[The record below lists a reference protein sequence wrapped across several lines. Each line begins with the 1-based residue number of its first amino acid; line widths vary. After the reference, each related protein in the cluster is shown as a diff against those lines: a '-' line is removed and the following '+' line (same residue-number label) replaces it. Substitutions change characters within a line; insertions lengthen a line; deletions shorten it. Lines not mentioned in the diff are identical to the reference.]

1 MRAAMYHGREDIR
14 IEDRPAPALGP
25 QDVRL
30 DVGAAGICG
39 SDLHEY
45 MAGPIFV
52 PTDEPHQLTGE
63 TAPVVMGHEFSGVV
77 SELGEQ
83 VQELSVGDRVAVN
96 PILSCGN
103 CRYCHTGRQNL
114 CESLG
119 FIGLSGGGGGFAEEV
134 VVPSQNAIRLREGMS
149 LTDGALVEPFA
160 VGVHAVR
167 QSPLQLGDDVVIT
180 GAGPIGLTV
189 VQSARAAG
197 AERIVVSEPNDDRR
211 QFAAE
216 SGADVTV
223 DPLSEDLETVVE
235 AEMGVGADIGFEVS
249 GIETALNQLVKSTKR
264 GGHTTVVSVF
274 EDRAEMD
281 PNDVSMFERS
291 MNGTRAY
298 HGGARSRDDYET
310 AIGMLD
316 AGHFDGNSLV
326 TDRISL
332 DTIVEDGFE
341 KLIED
346 KSSVKVIVEQD

>member
-1 MRAAMYHGREDIR
+1 MRAAVYYGQQDVR
-14 IEDRPAPALGP
+14 IEERPEPEIGP
-25 QDVRL
+25 DDVRL

-45 MAGPIFV
+45 VAGPIFV
-52 PTDEPHQLTGE
+52 PTEEPHPITGE
-63 TAPVVMGHEFSGVV
+63 TAPVTMGHEFSGVV
-77 SELGEQ
+77 RAVGED
-83 VQELSVGDRVAVN
+83 VAELSAGDRVAVN
-96 PILSCGN
+96 PILSCGD
-103 CRYCHTGRQNL
+103 CRYCNTGRQNL

-119 FIGLSGGGGGFAEEV
+119 FIGLSGGGGGFAEQV
-134 VVPSQNAIRLREGMS
+134 TVPARNAIPLREGMS
-149 LTDGALVEPFA
+149 LVDGALVEPFS

-167 QSPLQLGDDVVIT
+167 QSALQLGDDVVVT

-197 AERIVVSEPNDDRR
+197 ADRIFVSEPNDDRR
-211 QFAAE
+211 RFAAE

-223 DPLSEDLETVVE
+223 DPTEESLEAVVT
-235 AEMGVGADIGFEVS
+235 AETDVGADIGFEVS
-249 GIETALNQLVKSTKR
+249 GIDAALNQVIGSTKR

-274 EDRAEMD
+274 EECAEFD

-316 AGHFDGNSLV
+316 SGRFDGRSLV
-326 TDRISL
+326 TDRIGL
-332 DTIVEDGFE
+332 DSIVEDGFE

-346 KSSVKVIVEQD
+346 KSSVKVVVEQD